1 MVNYLCKRC
10 GYSSNN
16 KTFMKRHFLRKKTCK
31 NTVSDSS
38 IYALYREIFKEE
50 YPNLTNTTKFNQN
63 SEKCEKFT
71 TKFGCEKNVK
81 FKGSGKCLFKTGDPK
96 CEKKNEK
103 VKNEIKCDSN
113 QIRLNLVAFDNVK
126 KTVFS
131 QIMDDYDDP
140 GCEKNISFKKYGNP
154 VADNKY
160 ECVFCKKS
168 FKYKSSK
175 ERHEKERCSLKYDN
189 NTQNLEIE
197 KMKLEMKHQKA
208 LHEQQRLQD
217 QIIIAELR
225 NQIEKLIPK
234 IGNTTYNNQYNIVLN
249 AFGKEN
255 TSYID
260 STIVS
265 QLIKNGPIKSI
276 PRLLKHIHFNPDH
289 VENNNIKITNLK
301 QPLAQIYTGDKWEY
315 RDKKSTIE
323 SMTDKAYGI
332 ISEHYNDGSNKYM
345 DDFKDKIEI
354 NDKET
359 LKKVNKETEIMILN
373 NSKK

>member
-1 MVNYLCKRC
+1 MCKRC

-16 KTFMKRHFLRKKTCK
+16 KTFIKRHFLRKKTCK
-31 NTVSDSS
+31 NIASDAN
-38 IYALYREIFKEE
+38 IYALYREIFNEE
-50 YPNLTNTTKFNQN
+50 HPHLTKTTKINQN
-63 SEKCEKFT
+63 SSKCENFT
-71 TKFGCEKNVK
+71 TKIGCEKNDK
-81 FKGSGKCLFKTGDPK
+81 FKGSGKNLFKIGNSK
-96 CEKKNEK
+96 CEKNNKHYEK
-103 VKNEIKCDSN
+103 TIKCENN
-113 QIRLNLVAFDNVK
+113 QIRLNLVELNNVQNTILPENNATIDI
-126 KTVFS
+126 TV
-131 QIMDDYDDP
+131 
-140 GCEKNISFKKYGNP
+140 CEKKNSHSVFETSIPDISYKCRFCNKK
-154 VADNKY
+154 
-160 ECVFCKKS
+160 

-175 ERHEKERCSLKYDN
+175 DRHEKERCTSKYDN
-189 NTQNLEIE
+189 GLQNLEIE
-197 KMKLEMKHQKA
+197 KMKMEMKHQKA

-217 QIIIAELR
+217 QRIIAELR

-260 STIVS
+260 SAMVS

-301 QPLAQIYTGDKWEY
+301 QPLAQIFNGDKWEY

-345 DDFKDKIEI
+345 DEFKDKIETE
-354 NDKET
+354 DKET
-359 LKKVNKETEIMILN
+359 VKKVNKETEIMILN